1 METLTPVASSSRY
14 ALDTCGLCESRV
26 DAAARLACIEHL
38 TWLVE
43 SVSLSPSRARRLAL
57 ALGASV
63 LLVGLVLHFLGVSPR
78 SIWDH
83 ARAMGYG
90 TFTLAALGW
99 VLLVCTQ
106 SLRWHMLAVRTARVR
121 WSESLAMRLVG
132 NVANTIL
139 PARGG
144 DVVRVELLSRIGA
157 VPRATAVGVELT
169 DVWVDKIGWLPALL
183 FVCAF
188 GTPPSWV
195 LRAAP
200 VFVLLPFAAYG
211 VWLVSARV
219 RGRWAWVDA
228 VARGMSQDWRR
239 TAVVSLLIA
248 PLPWMLET
256 AVIVAA
262 SHVAGLP
269 LDMTQAFAML
279 TALNLALVVPM
290 PGNIGTT
297 EASATAALVAFG
309 VPLDGAAAF
318 TVVYHLGQ
326 LVPIVALGLAAV
338 AALATRREAR
348 PDPAQ

>member
-1 METLTPVASSSRY
+1 MHRATVA
-14 ALDTCGLCESRV
+14 RV
-26 DAAARLACIEHL
+26 EAAR
-38 TWLVE
+38 VE
-43 SVSLSPSRARRLAL
+43 SVSLTATRARRLAL
-57 ALGASV
+57 ALGASIS
-63 LLVGLVLHFLGVSPR
+63 LAALVLQLIGVSPR

-83 ARAMGYG
+83 ARSMGVG
-90 TFTLAALGW
+90 TFTIAALGW

-106 SLRWHMLAVRTARVR
+106 SLRWHMLAVGAARVR
-121 WSESLAMRLVG
+121 WPESLAMRLVG

-157 VPRATAVGVELT
+157 VPRAKAVGVELT
-169 DVWVDKIGWLPALL
+169 DVWVDKVGWLPALL

-188 GTPPSWV
+188 GAPPSWV

-200 VFVLLPFAAYG
+200 FCVALPFVAYG
-211 VWLVSARV
+211 LWLASSRL
-219 RGRWAWVDA
+219 RGRWGWVEA
-228 VARGMSQDWRR
+228 VASGMSRDWRR
-239 TAVVSLLIA
+239 TALVALLIA

-262 SHVAGLP
+262 SRVAGLP
-269 LDMTQAFAML
+269 IDMTQAFAML

-318 TVVYHLGQ
+318 AVVYHLGQ
-326 LVPIVALGLAAV
+326 LVPIVALGLGAVVVLAARGE
-338 AALATRREAR
+338 TR
-348 PDPAQ
+348 PDVAQ